1 LDEEE
6 MLPTRP
12 RRRKR
17 ERVIR
22 SSTVRAMLA
31 QAHFKFK
38 QLLRYKLA
46 RVGGRLVDCEE
57 KTSKPCSSC
66 GTVNN
71 AIGGDRVFRCSACH
85 VRLDR
90 DVNGGFPASD
100 CVVGAKEIFVSRSRV
115 RFVVGTVIL
124 DLSSRREQPRSD
136 PWEILPSRTP

>member
-1 LDEEE
+1 

-90 DVNGGFPASD
+90 DVNVARTQHLYQEPRDTGLAVASFSR
-100 CVVGAKEIFVSRSRV
+100 CSGAP
-115 RFVVGTVIL
+115 
-124 DLSSRREQPRSD
+124 QPR
-136 PWEILPSRTP
+136 PSVSFGRGRLAGHFVCFAVVLLAICE